1 MILFLLPSGSRG
13 RTKTRTTSKTSSSV
27 RQEVGSAQHQS
38 QREAHRTLKQCY
50 PRGEGVHLKRP
61 SSLTLGSRRIR
72 LEIMD
77 CMPLLEAEQ
86 IIDALLTLNSCARCV
101 FRFLGIFSYDYYCAD
116 EEDLLEIL
124 YRIRLEVNP
133 KVPDKLSTPQN
144 SPTISRSLQTTE
156 NKPICVTCFDL
167 LYYADTLQ
175 YVNHISGKL
184 QSQNYETKDF
194 DLIPT
199 LPISLILRTHS
210 TKIYIKKVL
219 SEKNYEYKLLYP
231 VDLVKV
237 FKHLLTG
244 SFEKTT
250 GLTYSTESLLKIKI
264 EYIHDGTRNSHLF
277 LTKIPEANFSIKRIK
292 GNKGQGGY
300 SRKQIIDALKKVR
313 DERYVEFDSCP
324 PLEVKTRVKQLDPV
338 IKHESVYMGG
348 RYTKFSRNLPQT
360 PWIINGVRLKEGSVA
375 EIIGIKIKQ
384 LFRADD
390 YTFVPS
396 GREDFDV
403 RMLGN
408 GRPFYIELKNP
419 RRAASSL
426 FSQEISEVQ
435 NQINLADDARE
446 IVRVYDLA
454 MVKQSELHYI
464 KQGEDNKTKTYSAL
478 VCISKQI
485 TPEILDSI
493 NKYKTT
499 GLTINQKTPIRVLQ
513 RRTNMVRQR
522 QIYEIEARA
531 LEGQFMVV
539 GLVTA
544 PGTYIKEFI
553 HGDLGKTSPNLS
565 SIIGCTADILE
576 LDVLNVDLEWPP
588 PPISNTIATKNNDAN
603 TSDD

>member
-1 MILFLLPSGSRG
+1 MLK
-13 RTKTRTTSKTSSSV
+13 RTKHELEGDTYKRIRFVDTISNDNIAE
-27 RQEVGSAQHQS
+27 QEIKDDN
-38 QREAHRTLKQCY
+38 TLY
-50 PRGEGVHLKRP
+50 
-61 SSLTLGSRRIR
+61 TRIR
-72 LEIMD
+72 LEIMN
-77 CMPLLEAEQ
+77 CMSLLEAEQ
-86 IIDALLTLNSCARCV
+86 IIDALLTLNCCARCV

-116 EEDLLEIL
+116 EEVLLEIL
-124 YRIRLEVNP
+124 SRIRLEINS
-133 KVPDKLSTPQN
+133 KVLDNSNTEDNTKNSDIKNNDFELSTPQI
-144 SPTISRSLQTTE
+144 SSIISRPLQTTE
-156 NKPICVTCFDL
+156 NKTICITCFDL

-184 QSQNYETKDF
+184 QSQNYEIKDF

-199 LPISLILRTHS
+199 LPISLILRNHS
-210 TKIYIKKVL
+210 TKIFIKKVL
-219 SEKNYEYKLLYP
+219 REKNLEYKVLYP
-231 VDLVKV
+231 VDLVKL
-237 FKHLLTG
+237 FKYLLIG

-250 GLTYSTESLLKIKI
+250 GLTYSPESLLKIKI
-264 EYIHDGTRNSHLF
+264 EYIHNDTRDSHLF

-292 GNKGQGGY
+292 GKRGQVPQWSGY
-300 SRKQIIDALKKVR
+300 SRNQIIDALKKVR

-324 PLEVKTRVKQLDPV
+324 PLEIKARVKQLEPI
-338 IKHESVYMGG
+338 IKHESVYIGG
-348 RYTKFSRNLPQT
+348 RYIKFSRNLPQT

-375 EIIGIKIKQ
+375 EIIGTKIRQ

-419 RRAASSL
+419 RRIVSSL
-426 FSQEISEVQ
+426 FSQEINEVQ
-435 NQINLADDARE
+435 DRINSTEDNGE
-446 IVRVYDLA
+446 MVR
-454 MVKQSELHYI
+454 
-464 KQGEDNKTKTYSAL
+464 QGEDNKTKTYSAL
-478 VCISKQI
+478 VCISEQI
-485 TPEILDSI
+485 TPKILDSI

-531 LEGQFMVV
+531 LEGQFMVIK
-539 GLVTA
+539 LVTA
-544 PGTYIKEFI
+544 PGTYIKEFV

-565 SIIGCTADILE
+565 SIIDCTADILE

-588 PPISNTIATKNNDAN
+588 DS
-603 TSDD
+603 